1 MSLANSNRQMD
12 LEAEKKKNIRIA
24 VGIAAAG
31 VIAGI
36 VLYMAV
42 FALIII
48 SPFSF
53 MNLIPMPGFDTDA
66 ADIDDK
72 LLLFSTEIDFRGAS
86 LARQPAQRKMMR
98 VFDGN
103 ALSAPVEIKP
113 YTSFAIYRDTVYMF
127 DSGLYRKFDGSAWT
141 EIRNTSIGGGPRGA
155 VSPEGIWVLASIKDR
170 PVLKLIKE
178 LEAVEVPLP
187 EDFDPSYIIASTSR
201 IVWFNGR
208 LHLFVQYS
216 DGLYHLVYT
225 GGGKW
230 AYTGYIG
237 DTGEYRAAVMG
248 ERLMAFTRKELGP
261 VRVSAFDGAS
271 WSAPEELG
279 IEEGGMIVDFQPV
292 MFQGRPSLYTQGAFS
307 RSLYPVDGGGERIGL
322 GSSFRMSMVYDMAL
336 FGIVPF
342 VIVFIVIYILSM
354 VINAYKLTRW
364 QAGGGDY
371 EFASLFRRFLAH
383 AVDALITTMPI
394 VIYSFRAFGEGFPGP
409 DPLRTMALYFLL
421 FAGWLVWTFL
431 YFSLFE
437 GIWGKTPGKK
447 LLGIEVLREDFSRC
461 TLGAGFL
468 RTLLRVV
475 DSWFY
480 YLVGAV
486 AVGATLKWQRLGDLA
501 AGTVVVRYRRP

>member
-1 MSLANSNRQMD
+1 LESGVRHID
-12 LEAEKKKNIRIA
+12 LEAEKKKNVRIA

-31 VIAGI
+31 VITGI
-36 VLYMAV
+36 VFYMAV
-42 FALIII
+42 FALFII

-53 MNLIPMPGFDTDA
+53 MNLVPMPGFDTDA
-66 ADIDDK
+66 AAIDNK
-72 LLLFSTEIDFRGAS
+72 IFLFSTEVDFSGAS
-86 LARQPAQRKMMR
+86 FARQPAQRKMMR
-98 VFDGN
+98 VFDGS
-103 ALSAPVEIKP
+103 ALSGPVEIEP
-113 YTSFAIYRDTVYMF
+113 YTSFALYRDTAYLF
-127 DSGLYRKFDGSAWT
+127 DSGLYRKFDGSTWT
-141 EIRNTSIGGGPRGA
+141 EIRNTSIGGSPRGA
-155 VSPEGIWVLASIKDR
+155 VGPEGIWVLASIKDR
-170 PVLKLIKE
+170 PVLKLIKK
-178 LEAVEVPLP
+178 LEAVEIPLP
-187 EDFDPSYIIASTSR
+187 EDFDPSYIKASTSS
-201 IVWFNGR
+201 IVWFRGR
-208 LHLFVQYS
+208 LHLFVQYG
-216 DGLYHLVYT
+216 DGLYHLAYT

-230 AYTGYIG
+230 AYTGYMG
-237 DTGEYRAAVMG
+237 DTGEYRAAAMG
-248 ERLMAFTRKELGP
+248 ERLMVFKRKELGP

-292 MFQGRPSLYTQGAFS
+292 MFQGKPALYTQGAFS
-307 RSLYPVDGGGERIGL
+307 RSLHPVAGGAERISL
-322 GSSFRMSMVYDMAL
+322 GSSFKMSFIYDMAL

-342 VIVFIVIYILSM
+342 VVTFIVIYILSL
-354 VINAYKLTRW
+354 VVNTYKLTRW

-383 AVDALITTMPI
+383 AVDVLITTLPI
-394 VIYSFRAFGEGFPGP
+394 VLYSLNALGEGFPGP
-409 DPLRTMALYFLL
+409 DPFRALALYFFL
-421 FAGWLVWTFL
+421 FMGWIVWTFL

-486 AVGATLKWQRLGDLA
+486 AMGATLKWQRLGDLA
-501 AGTVVVRYRRP
+501 AGTVVVRYKRP